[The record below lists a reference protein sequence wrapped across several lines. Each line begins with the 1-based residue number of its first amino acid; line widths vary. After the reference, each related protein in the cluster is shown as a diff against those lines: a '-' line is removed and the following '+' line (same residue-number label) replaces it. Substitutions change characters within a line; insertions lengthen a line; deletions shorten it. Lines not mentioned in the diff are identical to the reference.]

1 MLLLDE
7 LEEGG
12 HVRSTKVIDGLE
24 TSEHG
29 AVTEALEVVL
39 TDVEHGG
46 PQVELVEELGDED
59 VHLQHVGHVL
69 PLHIS
74 QHINE
79 PLKISVRGT
88 DPEEVDFLASYSRV
102 SVSGGSKHQVI
113 EDGGVGSDSN
123 TTSHHHCHL
132 KLVPVLVASTIGSL
146 YPDLGR
152 IVLVLLL
159 VIDVLVKVVP
169 QLPGPGSY
177 GLDVDLEEVLMRSTG
192 QGDTVK
198 LLINNVGDE
207 NELFD
212 YSNYLWLKVSAGES
226 DPLS

>member
-1 MLLLDE
+1 MY
-7 LEEGG
+7 G
-12 HVRSTKVIDGLE
+12 
-24 TSEHG
+24 
-29 AVTEALEVVL
+29 
-39 TDVEHGG
+39 
-46 PQVELVEELGDED
+46 
-59 VHLQHVGHVL
+59 
-69 PLHIS
+69 
-74 QHINE
+74 
-79 PLKISVRGT
+79 
-88 DPEEVDFLASYSRV
+88 Y
-102 SVSGGSKHQVI
+102 QVI
-113 EDGGVGSDSN
+113 EDRSVRGDTNAASD
-123 TTSHHHCHL
+123 HDGDL

-169 QLPGPGSY
+169 QLPCPGSY

-198 LLINNVGDE
+198 LLINNVSDE

-212 YSNYLWLKVSAGES
+212 YSDYLWLKMSAGES